1 MKEECIS
8 AERRELDARMQHL
21 EVDNKKQEIVIKM
34 LKAENKAKRE
44 AVTELEALKRG
55 KKRVDRGEVE
65 ETEGEHEGEE
75 VEEVAAEEVET
86 MMGEE
91 VAGQAVEMDEA
102 AGLEGSL
109 EREVGAGFLE
119 GEVVLVNLNSSKYQ
133 WPGQVLA
140 SSSNRLTVQIFDK
153 KGSKRTVEAA
163 DAKQFPLNNNLL
175 DLLDTANC
183 ELKNAFS
190 KAKKLGR
197 SS

>member
-1 MKEECIS
+1 MKEECTN
-8 AERRELDARMQHL
+8 AERRELDARMEHL

-44 AVTELEALKRG
+44 AVTELEALRRG

-65 ETEGEHEGEE
+65 GTEGQHEGEE
-75 VEEVAAEEVET
+75 VKEVAAEEVET

-119 GEVVLVNLNSSKYQ
+119 GEVVLVNLNSSKHQ

-175 DLLDTANC
+175 DTTNC

-197 SS
+197 SL